1 MKFKMKLKMGI
12 DFLMTVLLLL
22 LMAYQV
28 TGEAFHEYI
37 GAGMLILF
45 LIHDFLNFRW
55 YNELIK
61 GRYTVLR
68 VIRTAVN
75 FLCLAA
81 MLIQAYSGIVLSRY
95 LFAALP
101 INGGMATAR
110 VLHLA
115 GSYWSFVLMSIH
127 LGLHWNMILGIFYQ
141 KSNGKTPVVLVWILR
156 LLAVETAVYGAIS
169 FYKANIIS
177 YLFLQVEFAFM
188 DYEKSGALILLEYF
202 AMMSFWALLS
212 YYGSKVLS
220 NVSQSKRREK
230 KAWNR
235 K

>member
-45 LIHDFLNFRW
+45 LIHNFLNFRW

-75 FLCLAA
+75 FLCLAV

-127 LGLHWNMILGIFYQ
+127 LGLHWI
-141 KSNGKTPVVLVWILR
+141 
-156 LLAVETAVYGAIS
+156 
-169 FYKANIIS
+169 
-177 YLFLQVEFAFM
+177 
-188 DYEKSGALILLEYF
+188 
-202 AMMSFWALLS
+202 
-212 YYGSKVLS
+212 
-220 NVSQSKRREK
+220 
-230 KAWNR
+230 
-235 K
+235 

>member
-1 MKFKMKLKMGI
+1 
-12 DFLMTVLLLL
+12 
-22 LMAYQV
+22 
-28 TGEAFHEYI
+28 
-37 GAGMLILF
+37 
-45 LIHDFLNFRW
+45 
-55 YNELIK
+55 
-61 GRYTVLR
+61 
-68 VIRTAVN
+68 
-75 FLCLAA
+75 
-81 MLIQAYSGIVLSRY
+81 
-95 LFAALP
+95 
-101 INGGMATAR
+101 
-110 VLHLA
+110 
-115 GSYWSFVLMSIH
+115 MSIH

-156 LLAVETAVYGAIS
+156 LLAVEIAVYGAIS

-188 DYEKSGALILLEYF
+188 DYERSGALILIEYF
-202 AMMSFWALLS
+202 AMMSFWVLLS